1 MDGDRTGAA
10 HAVREDATRL
20 RAMRERS
27 RRIAGVVVRATVV
40 LVLAALTAG
49 ALAAFIQGTSGGP
62 STLWLVLAAL
72 QAGVVM
78 LFVLDVMYGTQVY
91 WGMAY
96 LEGLLSRWIEARLR
110 RRSSPPSP

>member
-10 HAVREDATRL
+10 HADQEDATRL

-27 RRIAGVVVRATVV
+27 RRIAAVVVRATVV
-40 LVLAALTAG
+40 LVLAGLTAG
-49 ALAAFIQGTSGGP
+49 ALAAFMRGVSGDR

-72 QAGVVM
+72 PAGIVM
-78 LFVLDVMYGTQVY
+78 LFVVDVMYGTQVY

-96 LEGLLSRWIEARLR
+96 LEGLLSRRIEARLR
-110 RRSSPPSP
+110 RRSSPPSS